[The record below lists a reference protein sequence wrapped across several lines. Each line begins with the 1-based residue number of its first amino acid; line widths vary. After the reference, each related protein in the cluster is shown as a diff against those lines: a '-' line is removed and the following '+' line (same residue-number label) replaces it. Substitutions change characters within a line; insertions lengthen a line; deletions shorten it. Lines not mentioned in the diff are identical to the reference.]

1 MSNYLKIS
9 PKYQLQ
15 LMLAAFQ
22 LIRSASFG
30 SHGERMKVLVFL
42 LGK

>member
-1 MSNYLKIS
+1 MWNYLKIA

-15 LMLAAFQ
+15 LTLAACQ

-30 SHGERMKVLVFL
+30 SHGERMKVEN
-42 LGK
+42 KESY